1 MSYIL
6 QQLVNALAVGCLY
19 ALIALGYTMVYGV
32 LRLINFAHGE
42 VFMIGAFTG
51 AYTARALTSDA
62 SEQSLPQALV
72 GILVAII
79 VCAIVGWAIERF
91 AYRPLRRSSRL
102 AALITAIGVS
112 LLIQNLANIEWRFGG
127 AESYRWFGS
136 TPTPYAEISGSASP
150 ILFFQQHLGVNIVW
164 KDIFLLATTAV
175 VLVILWCIVL
185 YTRRG
190 KAMRAV
196 SQNYDA
202 SRLMGIN
209 IDSIISFTF
218 ILGSAIAAVGGCL
231 YCLKNPQATPTMG
244 VLIGLKAFVAAVIGG
259 IGNIAGAAAGGL
271 LLGITETLVSSL
283 GGSRYE
289 NAIAFVILIG
299 ILLVKPEGIF
309 GKAVPEKV

>member
-1 MSYIL
+1 MSYLL

-32 LRLINFAHGE
+32 LRLINFAHGD
-42 VFMIGAFTG
+42 VFMIGAFAG
-51 AYTARALTSDA
+51 AYTARALTHDA
-62 SEQSLPQALV
+62 GQQTLTQALF
-72 GILVAII
+72 GILVAVI
-79 VCAIVGWAIERF
+79 VCSIIGWAIERF
-91 AYRPLRRSSRL
+91 AYRPLRNSSRL

-112 LLIQNLANIEWRFGG
+112 LLIENLANIEWHWGG
-127 AESYRWFGS
+127 YRWFGS
-136 TPTPYAEISGSASP
+136 TPTSYAEIKGSATS
-150 ILFFQQHLGVNIVW
+150 IVFFQQHLGINIVW

-175 VLVILWCIVL
+175 VLGILWFIVQ

-209 IDSIISFTF
+209 IDAIISFTF

-244 VLIGLKAFVAAVIGG
+244 ILIGLKAFVAAVIGG

-271 LLGITETLVSSL
+271 ILGLTETAVSSL